1 MPGSWFPTPGSHPD
15 AGYAMWNVLDIL
27 GPVFLIIALGAAL
40 RKSGFMS
47 GEMLIQANRLVYW
60 VGLPIVLFQGIAK
73 RSFSA
78 EAAGPLLVGAG
89 GMLACAAAAMVLAIA
104 MRMDRRML
112 GSFVHV
118 AFRGNLAYVGLAV
131 IASAFPRTAAG
142 ENPVAG
148 TAALV
153 MSALMLFYNV
163 LAVIVLSAGR
173 HKNMGATLKHML
185 VQIAINPLI
194 LACVAGAIVALV
206 HEHAGLA
213 VPRVIDKTLTSTGV
227 FASPLALLCVGG
239 ALVSTPLRG
248 RIIPATLAAGIKVGV
263 GTAVGVLLAGAL
275 GLNADQ
281 RAVALIF
288 LACPTA
294 VATYVLTEQLDGD
307 GPLSAAGIVI
317 STLMSAVS
325 LAIVV
330 AMI

>member
-1 MPGSWFPTPGSHPD
+1 MNFWK
-15 AGYAMWNVLDIL
+15 VIDIL

-47 GEMLIQANRLVYW
+47 AVMLDQANRLVYW
-60 VGLPIVLFQGIAK
+60 VGLPVVLFQGMAG
-73 RSFSA
+73 RAFSA
-78 EAAGPLLVGAG
+78 EAAWPVLVGVG
-89 GMLACAAAAMVLAIA
+89 GMAACAAVALVVALA
-104 MRMDRRML
+104 MRMDRRLL

-118 AFRGNLAYVGLAV
+118 SFRGNLAYVGLAV
-131 IASAFPRTAAG
+131 IASAFPGTAGG

-163 LAVIVLSAGR
+163 LAVVVLSAGR
-173 HKNMGATLKHML
+173 HKNMGAALKHML
-185 VQIAINPLI
+185 VQVAINPLI
-194 LACVAGAIVALV
+194 LSCAAGAVVAALR
-206 HEHAGLA
+206 EHAGLA
-213 VPRVIDKTLTSTGV
+213 VPHLINRTLASVGS
-227 FASPLALLCVGG
+227 FASPVALLCVGG

-248 RIIPATLAAGIKVGV
+248 RLLPAALGGLIKVGV
-263 GTAVGVLLAGAL
+263 GTAAGVLLAAAL
-275 GLNADQ
+275 GLSDHQ

-307 GPLSAAGIVI
+307 GPLAAAGIVI

-330 AMI
+330 SLI